1 MRRNV
6 RYGITFGVS
15 MTKQNINRALLLY
28 KLSSEPYVPE
38 AYWTTN
44 RGFVLDETLELADF
58 VESSNLKSTTHQFI
72 PWEIPPHK

>member
-1 MRRNV
+1 MRQNV
-6 RYGITFGVS
+6 RFGITFGVS

-44 RGFVLDETLELADF
+44 RGFVLDETVPLADF
-58 VESSNLKSTTHQFI
+58 VESNLKTESHKFI